1 MNQILKLFLSMS
13 FSGSLLILFLLLG
26 KRFLKDKINRQWQYY
41 IWAVVVLR
49 LLLPF
54 GTEESLLGR
63 TYQAVDRAVARTVP
77 LRQQSLPDAPES
89 VPAPAA
95 GRGTD
100 NVHGDSPAGDFAAFH
115 PFHDIGTLLMDHIWL
130 VWLMAALGLMIRKA
144 TIYQGFIR
152 YIKAGSVPVSDMEML
167 DRLSM
172 AAEPASVKRPIE
184 LWVNPLV
191 SSPLLIGFFRPCIVL
206 PGTDVSEKNFQY
218 ILMHELTHYR
228 RRDMFYKWLVQFTVC
243 LHWFNPLV
251 HLMGREITRAC
262 EFSCDEAVLARM
274 GYENAQDYG
283 QTLLDAMAAVWRYRE
298 NPGAVTLSENK
309 RLLKERL
316 SAIVNFRKK
325 SKALRF
331 LTGALTLLVIS
342 GAAFIGVY
350 PVVQAGSPAG
360 GNPAAYDSQAVSPRA
375 EKGGQGDMDAVGIQ
389 YSQMAEKGYEADS
402 LPLFQLAV
410 CRLDEAEQGEWLD
423 RIYADGDFA
432 FMGAAVAVAEEDC
445 AAIRNLAERIYE
457 DGEIAFFSM
466 LAPHMSEET
475 LLAWLDRALEDGDI
489 SFQSVL
495 FDALDR
501 DEEYDELKEAQE
513 EAWDEAQ
520 AAEYRAAGVTMDG
533 KDYYYREQLVDI
545 FLDMR
550 PGKAF
555 YTLSMNPEGT
565 VNIRILRNDENEIT
579 GVAYMTEAEVAELL
593 GESGEDSD
601 DEADAETIPVDL
613 DTIAAG
619 ESVCL
624 GEYTLAFGDRIRYD
638 ISAETGTGMTVFFD
652 RGEKNT
658 VYWAAHNLRQE
669 DEPLKCSAEF
679 TVEPPIKPGTFKLYI
694 QATYDTLEKVK
705 GSISIVPA
713 GAA

>member
-1 MNQILKLFLSMS
+1 M
-13 FSGSLLILFLLLG
+13 FLLLG

-54 GTEESLLGR
+54 GPEASLLGR

-172 AAEPASVKRPIE
+172 AAEQASVKRPIE

-218 ILMHELTHYR
+218 ILVHELTHYR

-298 NPGAVTLSENK
+298 TPGAVTLSENK

-325 SKALRF
+325 SKAMRF

-375 EKGGQGDMDAVGIQ
+375 EKGGQGDMDGVGIQ
-389 YSQMAEKGYEADS
+389 YSQMAEKGYEAYS
-402 LPLFQLAV
+402 LPLFQLAF

-423 RIYADGDFA
+423 RIYADGEIA

-457 DGEIAFFSM
+457 DGEIAFFSV

-579 GVAYMTEAEVAELL
+579 GVAYMTEEEVAELL
-593 GESGEDSD
+593 GERGEDSD

-638 ISAETGTGMTVFFD
+638 ILAETGTGMTVFFD

-713 GAA
+713 GAS

>member
-54 GTEESLLGR
+54 GPEASLLGR

-172 AAEPASVKRPIE
+172 AAEQASVKRPIE

-218 ILMHELTHYR
+218 ILVHELTHYR

-298 NPGAVTLSENK
+298 TPGAVTLSENK

-325 SKALRF
+325 SKAMRF

-375 EKGGQGDMDAVGIQ
+375 EKGGQGDMDGVGIQ
-389 YSQMAEKGYEADS
+389 YSQMAEKGYEAYS
-402 LPLFQLAV
+402 LPLFQLAF

-423 RIYADGDFA
+423 RIYADGEIA

-457 DGEIAFFSM
+457 DGEIAFFSV

-593 GESGEDSD
+593 GEIGEDPD

-669 DEPLKCSAEF
+669 DEPLKCTAEF

-694 QATYDTLEKVK
+694 QATYDTLKEVK

-713 GAA
+713 GAS

>member
-54 GTEESLLGR
+54 GPEASLLGR

-172 AAEPASVKRPIE
+172 AAEQASVKRPIE

-218 ILMHELTHYR
+218 ILVHELTHYR

-298 NPGAVTLSENK
+298 TPGAVTLSENK

-325 SKALRF
+325 SKAMRF

-375 EKGGQGDMDAVGIQ
+375 EKGGQGDMDGVGIQ
-389 YSQMAEKGYEADS
+389 YSQMAEKGYEAYS
-402 LPLFQLAV
+402 LPLFQLAF

-423 RIYADGDFA
+423 RIYADGEIA

-457 DGEIAFFSM
+457 DGEIAFFSV

-593 GESGEDSD
+593 GERGEDSD

-638 ISAETGTGMTVFFD
+638 ILAETGTGMTVFFD

-694 QATYDTLEKVK
+694 QATYDTLEEVK

-713 GAA
+713 DAS

>member
-54 GTEESLLGR
+54 GPEASLLGR

-115 PFHDIGTLLMDHIWL
+115 PFQDIGTLLMDHIWL

-172 AAEPASVKRPIE
+172 AAEQASVKRPID

-316 SAIVNFRKK
+316 SAIVNFREK
-325 SKALRF
+325 SKAMRF

-375 EKGGQGDMDAVGIQ
+375 EKGGQGDMDGVGIQ
-389 YSQMAEKGYEADS
+389 YSQMAEKGYEAYS
-402 LPLFQLAV
+402 LPLFQLAF

-423 RIYADGDFA
+423 RIYADGEIA

-457 DGEIAFFSM
+457 DGEIAFFSV

-638 ISAETGTGMTVFFD
+638 ILAETGTGMTVFFD

-694 QATYDTLEKVK
+694 QATYDTLEEVK

-713 GAA
+713 DAS

>member
-13 FSGSLLILFLLLG
+13 FSGSLLIVFLLLG

-54 GTEESLLGR
+54 GPEASLLGR

-100 NVHGDSPAGDFAAFH
+100 NVHGDSPAGDSAAFH
-115 PFHDIGTLLMDHIWL
+115 PFQDIGTLLMDHIWL

-172 AAEPASVKRPIE
+172 AAEQASVKRPID

-316 SAIVNFRKK
+316 SAIVNFREK
-325 SKALRF
+325 SKAMRF

-375 EKGGQGDMDAVGIQ
+375 EKGGQGDMDGVGIQ
-389 YSQMAEKGYEADS
+389 YSQMAEKGYEAYS
-402 LPLFQLAV
+402 LPLFQLAF

-423 RIYADGDFA
+423 RIYADGEIA

-457 DGEIAFFSM
+457 DGEIAFFSV

-593 GESGEDSD
+593 GEIGEDPD

-613 DTIAAG
+613 DTITAG

-669 DEPLKCSAEF
+669 DEPLKCTAEF

-694 QATYDTLEKVK
+694 QATYDTLKEVK

-713 GAA
+713 DAS

>member
-54 GTEESLLGR
+54 GPEASLLGR

-115 PFHDIGTLLMDHIWL
+115 PFQDIGTLLMDHIWL

-172 AAEPASVKRPIE
+172 AAEQASVKRPIE

-298 NPGAVTLSENK
+298 TPGAVTLSENK

-325 SKALRF
+325 SKAMRF

-350 PVVQAGSPAG
+350 PVVQAGSPEG

-375 EKGGQGDMDAVGIQ
+375 EKGGQGDMDGVGIQ
-389 YSQMAEKGYEADS
+389 YSQMAEKGYEAYS
-402 LPLFQLAV
+402 LPLFQLAF

-423 RIYADGDFA
+423 RIYADGEIA

-457 DGEIAFFSM
+457 DGEIAFFSV

-638 ISAETGTGMTVFFD
+638 ILAETGTGMTVFFD

-694 QATYDTLEKVK
+694 QATYDTLEEVK

-713 GAA
+713 DAS

>member
-1 MNQILKLFLSMS
+1 
-13 FSGSLLILFLLLG
+13 
-26 KRFLKDKINRQWQYY
+26 
-41 IWAVVVLR
+41 
-49 LLLPF
+49 
-54 GTEESLLGR
+54 
-63 TYQAVDRAVARTVP
+63 
-77 LRQQSLPDAPES
+77 
-89 VPAPAA
+89 
-95 GRGTD
+95 
-100 NVHGDSPAGDFAAFH
+100 
-115 PFHDIGTLLMDHIWL
+115 
-130 VWLMAALGLMIRKA
+130 
-144 TIYQGFIR
+144 
-152 YIKAGSVPVSDMEML
+152 
-167 DRLSM
+167 
-172 AAEPASVKRPIE
+172 
-184 LWVNPLV
+184 
-191 SSPLLIGFFRPCIVL
+191 
-206 PGTDVSEKNFQY
+206 
-218 ILMHELTHYR
+218 
-228 RRDMFYKWLVQFTVC
+228 MFYKWLVQFTVC

-316 SAIVNFRKK
+316 SAIVNFREK
-325 SKALRF
+325 SKAMRF

-350 PVVQAGSPAG
+350 PVVQAGSPEG

-375 EKGGQGDMDAVGIQ
+375 EKGGQGDMDGVGIQ
-389 YSQMAEKGYEADS
+389 YSQMAEKGYEAYS
-402 LPLFQLAV
+402 LPLFQLAF

-423 RIYADGDFA
+423 RIYADGEIA

-457 DGEIAFFSM
+457 DGEIAFFSV

-638 ISAETGTGMTVFFD
+638 ILAETGTGMTVFFD

-713 GAA
+713 GAS

>member
-54 GTEESLLGR
+54 GPEASLLGR

-172 AAEPASVKRPIE
+172 AAEQASVKRPID

-298 NPGAVTLSENK
+298 TPGAVTLSENK

-325 SKALRF
+325 SKAMRF

-350 PVVQAGSPAG
+350 PVVQAGSPEG

-375 EKGGQGDMDAVGIQ
+375 EKGGQGDMDGVGIQ
-389 YSQMAEKGYEADS
+389 YSQMAEKGYEAYS
-402 LPLFQLAV
+402 LPLFQLAF

-423 RIYADGDFA
+423 RIYADGEIA

-457 DGEIAFFSM
+457 DGEIAFFSV

-638 ISAETGTGMTVFFD
+638 ILAETGTGMTVFFD

-694 QATYDTLEKVK
+694 QATYDTLEEVK

-713 GAA
+713 DAS